1 METEQEI
8 VQQEPVSTTEQVSS
22 TAQTTEPVVVA
33 PQPLTEEKVAQM
45 ITEATEKAVKEAKEL
60 GKRELQSAQDRNK
73 VELAKASRRA
83 QIAETVLGAARQG
96 LDPEVAKELELAE
109 YRAKEQGRV
118 TVEQEEELARQ
129 QTEFHEKFQTNL
141 NQFITN
147 LGVDPKDERIDWAA
161 DAKDYLEAQQRILAS
176 AALIQKENIKATQ
189 TSLETRLKALE
200 AKVKAEEIEAN
211 SVETSTSQGVVA
223 GSDAEFIKNFAADK
237 IPLTKANVARY
248 HKILE
253 Q

>member
-1 METEQEI
+1 MVEGQEI
-8 VQQEPVSTTEQVSS
+8 VQQEPASTTEPVSPD
-22 TAQTTEPVVVA
+22 AQTTEPVVTA
-33 PQPLTEEKVAQM
+33 PQPLTEAKVAQM
-45 ITEATEKAVKEAKEL
+45 ITEATAKAVKEAKEL
-60 GKRELQSAQDRNK
+60 GKRELQSAQDRNR
-73 VELAKASRRA
+73 VELTKASRRA
-83 QIAETVLGAARQG
+83 QIAETVLGTARQG

-176 AALIQKENIKATQ
+176 AALIQKENIRKSNFTFFYFIHNGNN
-189 TSLETRLKALE
+189 LRLYSKRF
-200 AKVKAEEIEAN
+200 
-211 SVETSTSQGVVA
+211 S
-223 GSDAEFIKNFAADK
+223 
-237 IPLTKANVARY
+237 Y
-248 HKILE
+248 
-253 Q
+253 